1 MSTTTTSTFTR
12 THARY
17 LASKI
22 AADLRQFRS
31 FYSKPTEQQIEDL
44 YEELVEMLAGG
55 YVATYEAGFR
65 KSGGDRVVS
74 ARYIVSSSGISTDE
88 RAGGIYAR
96 ADITGASWFTYMTYS
111 NAWWE
116 LNDSARRGIKDSVP
130 VDRSPADEPT
140 DGDGYWESG
149 RNYASGGTSTS
160 RSGFRPA

>member
-12 THARY
+12 TNARY

-22 AADLRQFRS
+22 AADLRQLRS
-31 FYSKPTEQQIEDL
+31 FYGRPTEQQIDDL
-44 YEELVEMLAGG
+44 SDELVEMLAGG

-65 KSGGDRVVS
+65 KDGKRVVS
-74 ARYIVSSSGISTDE
+74 ERYAVSSSGLETDE

-96 ADITGASWFTYMTYS
+96 ADVTGASWFTFLTPS
-111 NAWWE
+111 KAWFE
-116 LNDSARRGIKDSVP
+116 LSDASRRAIEDSLP
-130 VDRSPADEPT
+130 VDRTEGPEPT
-140 DGDGYWESG
+140 DGNGYWENG